1 MKRLAIAISTSAALL
16 FFSASAHAAS
26 EKVLSFT
33 IDGDLL
39 DSAEVVLSSKG
50 LKITNRLGN
59 VFWYAQKPAECFL
72 ANPENQTY
80 FRKNAAEYVQDLRE
94 DYRPLKYD
102 RLARKPKTLADGTKA
117 EMVTAFL
124 TIEKGKEVKVAEVTC
139 LKNSGVTPAVNQMW
153 CTIMGLPQKDFA
165 LPVGSFQNARK
176 VWQLNEAFRGGKDRW
191 INVVLVKKVTRK
203 SVEERVL
210 KVPTNYRAAKDMAS
224 LYLSSDGTLKEND
237 LADFFISTPKKR

>member
-1 MKRLAIAISTSAALL
+1 
-16 FFSASAHAAS
+16 
-26 EKVLSFT
+26 
-33 IDGDLL
+33 
-39 DSAEVVLSSKG
+39 
-50 LKITNRLGN
+50 
-59 VFWYAQKPAECFL
+59 
-72 ANPENQTY
+72 
-80 FRKNAAEYVQDLRE
+80 
-94 DYRPLKYD
+94 
-102 RLARKPKTLADGTKA
+102 
-117 EMVTAFL
+117 
-124 TIEKGKEVKVAEVTC
+124 
-139 LKNSGVTPAVNQMW
+139 
-153 CTIMGLPQKDFA
+153 MGLPQKDFA